1 MTVNQCPG
9 DGHTIA
15 DNHIIDSQY
24 ISDHTFVP
32 LPVRCAAAAAF
43 SNTLFSAMATWP
55 VSADICV
62 SLRTNTGVLSMSEFL
77 DAECN
82 VRTTCKKS
90 MLASQS
96 SFSCEGS

>member
-1 MTVNQCPG
+1 
-9 DGHTIA
+9 
-15 DNHIIDSQY
+15 
-24 ISDHTFVP
+24 
-32 LPVRCAAAAAF
+32 
-43 SNTLFSAMATWP
+43 
-55 VSADICV
+55 
-62 SLRTNTGVLSMSEFL
+62 MSEFL